1 MKRINLLIILAI
13 VLVFTANGMAE
24 VTKVTVTVNPTRFAG
39 DQAKTFLFNGKIT
52 TDSPDMVSYG
62 WKRSDGAIQPLKTV
76 EFTRAGTKEFTYA
89 WTVGS
94 DGKSY
99 SGWVVLETISPN
111 KMTSNRA
118 TFTFKWLMQR
128 PKKPLPVGT
137 VKAGKGGKKSENRE
151 TGDGNRG
158 RCVKR

>member
-1 MKRINLLIILAI
+1 MKEINLSIILAV
-13 VLVFTANGMAE
+13 VLMLGVSVFTTNGMAK
-24 VTKVTVTVNPTRFAG
+24 VTEVTVTVKPTRFAG

-62 WKRSDGAIQPLKTV
+62 WKRSDGAIHPLKTV
-76 EFTRAGTKEFTYA
+76 EFTRAGTKEFTYT

-128 PKKPLPVGT
+128 PAKPLPVGK
-137 VKAGKGGKKSENRE
+137 VKAGKDSS
-151 TGDGNRG
+151 
-158 RCVKR
+158 